1 MYYSAFSQIVQEKL
15 GHYIYLYINPID
27 NTIFYVGKGQGN
39 RAFDHLSDL
48 KESEKVKTIAE
59 IRSQGHEPTIEILVH
74 GLRDEE
80 TALRIEA
87 AIIDLIGVARLTNQV
102 RGYESSILGRMGVEQ
117 LAAQYDKTP
126 TSIEHKAIL
135 IRINRLYRYGM
146 TNEALYEATRGIW
159 KIGLRRNQAEYA
171 FAVFR
176 GVVREVYK
184 IQKWHPAG
192 TTAYK
197 TRPKSHLT
205 ATNRWEFVGEVAEQ
219 AIREQYIDKSVEQ
232 YLAPNSQN
240 PIKYVNC

>member
-1 MYYSAFSQIVQEKL
+1 MHHPTFSQIVQEKL
-15 GHYIYLYINPID
+15 GYYIYLYINPID

-39 RAFDHLSDL
+39 RAFDHFSDIE
-48 KESEKVKTIAE
+48 ESEKVNTIAE
-59 IRSQGHEPTIEILVH
+59 IRSQGLEPTVEILVH

-87 AIIDLIGVARLTNQV
+87 AIIDLIGVAHLTNQV
-102 RGYESSILGRMGVEQ
+102 RGYESSILGRMGIKQ
-117 LAAQYDKTP
+117 LAAYYDKTP
-126 TSIEHKAIL
+126 VSIKHKAIL
-135 IRINRLYRYGM
+135 IRINRLYRYEM
-146 TNEALYEATRGIW
+146 TGESLYEATRGIW

-176 GVVREVYK
+176 GIVREVYK
-184 IQKWHPAG
+184 IQKWCPAG

-197 TRPKSHLT
+197 TRPKNHLT
-205 ATNRWEFVGEVAEQ
+205 ATNRWEFEGEVAEQ

-232 YLAPNSQN
+232 YLALNSRN